1 MKHDSDE
8 GRELEI
14 RSILINKWDPI
25 GIKDVPEAWDEY
37 DSYIPAILEL
47 IETGAD
53 LDVLSSYLVWVEAER
68 IGLPV
73 RLAIAKEV
81 AHELLA
87 RNRSH

>member
-14 RSILINKWDPI
+14 RNVLINKWDPI
-25 GIKDVPEAWDEY
+25 GIKDVPEARDEY

-47 IETGAD
+47 IERGAD

-81 AHELLA
+81 ANELLTH
-87 RNRSH
+87 NRSH